1 MIRINQRSTGAIFL
15 NKKTPPHIFTL
26 VILAGVQ
33 ALNMNLFL
41 PSLPTMAEY
50 FNVSYSVMQLSISG
64 YFAATAFLPIIIGP
78 ISDRM
83 GRRPVMICAILI
95 FILAAI
101 CCEFSTSFGYFLFF
115 RIIEATIAA
124 GMVLGRAIVR
134 DMVSMNQAAS
144 MIGYITMAMTIMPML
159 GPAIGGL
166 IEENFEWQASFRLM
180 SILGFIALLIV
191 WFDQGE
197 TIKEKQTSIKRQL
210 SSYINLFKS
219 KLFWLYSL
227 TAGFSVACYYSFLT
241 GAPIVAERYFQT
253 TPSQQGYL
261 FTIVGLGYILGNFL
275 TGKYT
280 VRIGMNKMMFMG
292 CTVTI
297 LAPTLQVILIPS
309 TIMGPLT
316 LFGPMFLVGLGNGMT
331 LPNASSGMVSINPKL
346 AGSASGLGMAIMIG
360 TGAALSAF
368 TGSILGSG
376 ESPYPLIFMVLFA
389 TIMSAATS
397 FSVFKL
403 GEPK

>member
-15 NKKTPPHIFTL
+15 NKKTSPHIFTL

-115 RIIEATIAA
+115 RIIQATIAA

-166 IEENFEWQASFRLM
+166 IEENFEQFSHSKSLHVFIDQILKRSKIVPKDLSAISISEGPGSYTGLRIGISAAKGLCFGLGIPLISSDTLFILSRKIECSEGYIISALDARRNEIYY
-180 SILGFIALLIV
+180 SILKTNKCKLPKKIIEPDSLELSKDSFEKYLNKDIV
-191 WFDQGE
+191 NYAGNSNE
-197 TIKEKQTSIKRQL
+197 KIKGIIDHKNDKVRKFML
-210 SSYINLFKS
+210 
-219 KLFWLYSL
+219 
-227 TAGFSVACYYSFLT
+227 
-241 GAPIVAERYFQT
+241 
-253 TPSQQGYL
+253 PSA
-261 FTIVGLGYILGNFL
+261 N
-275 TGKYT
+275 
-280 VRIGMNKMMFMG
+280 
-292 CTVTI
+292 
-297 LAPTLQVILIPS
+297 
-309 TIMGPLT
+309 
-316 LFGPMFLVGLGNGMT
+316 
-331 LPNASSGMVSINPKL
+331 
-346 AGSASGLGMAIMIG
+346 
-360 TGAALSAF
+360 
-368 TGSILGSG
+368 
-376 ESPYPLIFMVLFA
+376 
-389 TIMSAATS
+389 
-397 FSVFKL
+397 
-403 GEPK
+403 

>member
-15 NKKTPPHIFTL
+15 NKKTSPHIFTL

-101 CCEFSTSFGYFLFF
+101 CCEFSKSFGYFLFF

-166 IEENFEWQASFRLM
+166 IEENFKWQVSFRLM

-197 TIKEKQTSIKRQL
+197 TIKEKQTSIKRQFSSCLLYTSPSPRDGLL
-210 SSYINLFKS
+210 S
-219 KLFWLYSL
+219 
-227 TAGFSVACYYSFLT
+227 
-241 GAPIVAERYFQT
+241 RM
-253 TPSQQGYL
+253 PS
-261 FTIVGLGYILGNFL
+261 
-275 TGKYT
+275 
-280 VRIGMNKMMFMG
+280 
-292 CTVTI
+292 
-297 LAPTLQVILIPS
+297 
-309 TIMGPLT
+309 
-316 LFGPMFLVGLGNGMT
+316 
-331 LPNASSGMVSINPKL
+331 
-346 AGSASGLGMAIMIG
+346 SA
-360 TGAALSAF
+360 
-368 TGSILGSG
+368 
-376 ESPYPLIFMVLFA
+376 
-389 TIMSAATS
+389 
-397 FSVFKL
+397 
-403 GEPK
+403 